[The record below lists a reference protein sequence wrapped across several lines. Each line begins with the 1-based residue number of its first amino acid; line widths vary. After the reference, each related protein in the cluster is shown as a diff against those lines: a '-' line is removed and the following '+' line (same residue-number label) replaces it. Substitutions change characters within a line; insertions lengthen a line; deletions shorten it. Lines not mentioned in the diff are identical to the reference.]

1 LICNLKLHFSYIF
14 FLQETEKSNFEIE
27 VKSLKFDLEMGK
39 KSFQEQIQS
48 LVSKNL
54 NLSRKLESLEKE
66 KTRALEKL
74 AQRKK
79 ELKELRAKIK
89 KYQTKEKLF
98 TVLESENRRLKKNS
112 KSYLR
117 EDDGTSD
124 PQKSDTEIVASLLC
138 KNSELEKVN
147 AELLSQLQEG
157 LSDRISLRK
166 QISELQ
172 NQLSTK
178 MSSEQ
183 IMPSSRET
191 GKPGN
196 SSTVRTTLNNSF
208 EVTFNHR

>member
-1 LICNLKLHFSYIF
+1 MICNLKLHFSYIF